1 MMAAMPESRVLVAG
15 ATGQL
20 GRVIT
25 RKLLAGG
32 VPVRALA
39 RNRERL
45 DLLATEGAEI
55 AAVDLLDI
63 KRVTEACRGIGQIV
77 ATANNFMGKG
87 PTSPGKVDLTAYQ
100 NLCAAARN
108 NGVRRIVYISF
119 RGITA
124 VESNDF
130 FRLKWHIE
138 DAIRRSQV
146 PYVILRATAF
156 MDIWIDGILVDGIRK
171 KGVTTI
177 FGDGTRAANYIAV
190 DDVAAFAVTVLERPE
205 VVNEVIDVGGPSNVS
220 LNDLA
225 GLLETRMGVPSK
237 RRHIPVI
244 AMQVLPVLVK
254 PFNELTAR
262 LISVGL
268 YAATRATPFPE
279 WRKAADRFG
288 VMPRTVEE
296 YIAAKVGK
304 AG

>member
-1 MMAAMPESRVLVAG
+1 
-15 ATGQL
+15 
-20 GRVIT
+20 
-25 RKLLAGG
+25 
-32 VPVRALA
+32 
-39 RNRERL
+39 
-45 DLLATEGAEI
+45 
-55 AAVDLLDI
+55 
-63 KRVTEACRGIGQIV
+63 
-77 ATANNFMGKG
+77 
-87 PTSPGKVDLTAYQ
+87 
-100 NLCAAARN
+100 
-108 NGVRRIVYISF
+108 
-119 RGITA
+119 
-124 VESNDF
+124 
-130 FRLKWHIE
+130 
-138 DAIRRSQV
+138 
-146 PYVILRATAF
+146 
-156 MDIWIDGILVDGIRK
+156 
-171 KGVTTI
+171 VTTI

>member
-1 MMAAMPESRVLVAG
+1 
-15 ATGQL
+15 
-20 GRVIT
+20 
-25 RKLLAGG
+25 
-32 VPVRALA
+32 
-39 RNRERL
+39 
-45 DLLATEGAEI
+45 
-55 AAVDLLDI
+55 
-63 KRVTEACRGIGQIV
+63 
-77 ATANNFMGKG
+77 MGKG

-254 PFNELTAR
+254 PFNELTGR

>member
-1 MMAAMPESRVLVAG
+1 MPESRVLVAG